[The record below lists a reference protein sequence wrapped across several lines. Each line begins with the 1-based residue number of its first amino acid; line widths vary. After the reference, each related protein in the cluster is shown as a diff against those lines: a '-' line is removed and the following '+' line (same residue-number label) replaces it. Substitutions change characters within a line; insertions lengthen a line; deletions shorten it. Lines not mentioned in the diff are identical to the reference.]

1 MPVQHENARIIG
13 PMPNLSDEFPLAA
26 GLCYLNH
33 AAVAPWPKR
42 ASEAVS
48 RFAEENCRSGAR
60 DYPAWLQV
68 ERRLRERFQRLL
80 NATSTAD
87 IALVKNT
94 SEALSFVAFGLDWR
108 AGDQVVIS
116 DEEFPSNR
124 IVWEALKPRGVEVV
138 QVNLSGSDPEAALL
152 AACGPRTRLLS
163 ISAVQY
169 ASGLRLDLLRLGAG
183 CRSKGV
189 LLCVDAIQQLGAQ
202 PFDVQA
208 SDCAFA
214 MADGH
219 KWLLGPEGLGVFYC
233 RSDLREQ
240 LALHEYGWHMLE
252 HAGDYDRRE
261 WQPARSARRFECGS
275 PNMLG
280 AMALEASLSLLE
292 EVGMAQVAALI
303 EARVLQLQEGLQ
315 RIAGVQLHSP
325 LDPARR
331 AGILTFSWDG
341 WDNQALFARLRERQV
356 ICAQRG
362 KGIRLSP
369 HFYTEPAVIEQ
380 TLAVLDQLRQD

>member
-1 MPVQHENARIIG
+1 MLDLQE
-13 PMPNLSDEFPLAA
+13 EFPQPD
-26 GLCYLNH
+26 GLRYLNH

-42 ASEAVS
+42 AALAVQA
-48 RFAEENCRSGAR
+48 FAQQNCQIGAR
-60 DYPAWLQV
+60 DYPDWLQV
-68 ERRLRERFQRLL
+68 ETRLRERLQRLL
-80 NATSTAD
+80 NAPSRND

-124 IVWEALKPRGVEVV
+124 VVWQALAPQGVELI
-138 QVNLSGSDPEAALL
+138 QVSLACPDPEAALL

-163 ISAVQY
+163 ISSVQY
-169 ASGLRLDLLRLGAG
+169 ASGLHLDLPRLGQG
-183 CRSKGV
+183 CDSRGV
-189 LLCVDAIQQLGAQ
+189 LLCVDAIQQLGAL

-208 SDCAFA
+208 SHCAFA

-233 RSDLREQ
+233 RSDLRDQ
-240 LALHEYGWHMLE
+240 LKLHEYGWHMLE
-252 HAGDYDRRE
+252 HPSDYLRQD

-292 EVGMAQVAALI
+292 DIGMVNVSHALNDRI
-303 EARVLQLQEGLQ
+303 TYLQEGLL
-315 RIAGVQLHSP
+315 RIPGITLHSP
-325 LDPARR
+325 RNPQRR
-331 AGILTFSWDG
+331 AGIVNFTLTG
-341 WDNQALFARLRERQV
+341 HQQAELFKRLTAEQV
-356 ICAQRG
+356 VCAQRG
-362 KGIRLSP
+362 AGIRLSP
-369 HFYTEPAVIEQ
+369 HFYTADR
-380 TLAVLDQLRQD
+380 VLDETLTLLSQLADG

>member
-13 PMPNLSDEFPLAA
+13 PMPHLSDEFPLAA

-124 IVWEALKPRGVEVV
+124 IVWEALAPRGVEVV
-138 QVNLSGSDPEAALL
+138 QVNLGGNDPEAALL

-163 ISAVQY
+163 ISAV
-169 ASGLRLDLLRLGAG
+169 
-183 CRSKGV
+183 
-189 LLCVDAIQQLGAQ
+189 
-202 PFDVQA
+202 
-208 SDCAFA
+208 
-214 MADGH
+214 
-219 KWLLGPEGLGVFYC
+219 
-233 RSDLREQ
+233 
-240 LALHEYGWHMLE
+240 
-252 HAGDYDRRE
+252 
-261 WQPARSARRFECGS
+261 
-275 PNMLG
+275 
-280 AMALEASLSLLE
+280 
-292 EVGMAQVAALI
+292 
-303 EARVLQLQEGLQ
+303 
-315 RIAGVQLHSP
+315 
-325 LDPARR
+325 
-331 AGILTFSWDG
+331 
-341 WDNQALFARLRERQV
+341 
-356 ICAQRG
+356 
-362 KGIRLSP
+362 
-369 HFYTEPAVIEQ
+369 
-380 TLAVLDQLRQD
+380 